1 MAVYKRTYRAY
12 EGPLTNPAWRFL
24 VLQRYAFK
32 AIFRPRMLLI
42 GYIACFIAP
51 VLALCVVYLNQNA
64 GILAQIGQKPNLIN
78 INGGWFLNFLTLQGV
93 LAGLLTAFV
102 GPSLIAPDLTNGALS
117 VYLSRPFSRA
127 EYILGKGSVLGALI
141 VSITLLP
148 ALLLFAVQSSLKG
161 YTWFADNIFIAGGS
175 LAVCLLM
182 MALFI
187 LLGLAMSA
195 WVRWRIVAGA
205 LVLGVFAAGKGFG
218 AVVNAIMRTESGY
231 YLDLQH
237 LLGVIGASLLQAA
250 PVDEPIS
257 VAGATLAIVC
267 ACGLLLL
274 LINRKLRVCEVAG

>member
-12 EGPLTNPAWRFL
+12 DGPLTSPAWRFL
-24 VLQRYAFK
+24 VLQRYAVR
-32 AIFRPRMLLI
+32 ALFRSRMLLV
-42 GYIACFIAP
+42 GYLACFLGP
-51 VLALCVVYLNQNA
+51 LLALCVVYLNQNA
-64 GILAQIGQKPNLIN
+64 SILAQIGQKPGIIA
-78 INGGWFLNFLTLQGV
+78 INGNWFLNFLQFQGL

-141 VSITLLP
+141 ASITLLP
-148 ALLLFAVQSSLKG
+148 ALLIFSVQSSLMG
-161 YTWFADNIFIAGGS
+161 WTWFEDNIFIAGGS
-175 LAVCLLM
+175 FAICGLM

-205 LVLGVFAAGKGFG
+205 LILGVFAAGKGFG
-218 AVVNAIMRTESGY
+218 AVVNAIMRTESGS

-237 LLGVIGASLLQAA
+237 LLSVVAAQLLQSAAADEPIPGWGASL
-250 PVDEPIS
+250 
-257 VAGATLAIVC
+257 AIAV